1 MKERIIMA
9 EATAKKTAKKVA
21 AKVEEKVEEV
31 VEATDKNVFETFFDH
46 QRTAANEFGKM
57 LEELIP
63 TAIKEHGQNAVKEML
78 EGYRKLFNG
87 AIDNVVDVIEKV
99 RTNSNVENVTENVK
113 KAAEP
118 LTNTLETV
126 VENVKKAVK
135 IEVTTNGKEEPKD
148 EKAE

>member
-1 MKERIIMA
+1 MA
-9 EATAKKTAKKVA
+9 ETTAKKTTKKA
-21 AKVEEKVEEV
+21 AEKVEAV
-31 VEATDKNVFETFFDH
+31 VEETAQETKNVFETFFDH
-46 QRTAANEFGKM
+46 QRTAATEFGKM

-63 TAIKEHGQNAVKEML
+63 VAIKEHGQNAVKEMI

-99 RTNSNVENVTENVK
+99 RTNTHVENVTENVK

-118 LTNTLETV
+118 LTNTLENV

-135 IEVTTNGKEEPKD
+135 INGGEEAKD
-148 EKAE
+148 EEKAE

>member
-1 MKERIIMA
+1 MSET
-9 EATAKKTAKKVA
+9 TAKKTAKKVT
-21 AKVEEKVEEV
+21 AKAEEV
-31 VEATDKNVFETFFDH
+31 VEAVEEGTTDKNVFETFFDH
-46 QRTAANEFGKM
+46 QRTAATEFGKM

-63 TAIKEHGQNAVKEML
+63 TAIKDHGQSAVKEML

-87 AIDNVVDVIEKV
+87 AIDNVVDTIEKV
-99 RTNSNVENVTENVK
+99 RSNANVENVTDTMK

-118 LTNTLETV
+118 LTTTFENV

-135 IEVTTNGKEEPKD
+135 IEVKQDDN

>member
-1 MKERIIMA
+1 MT

-31 VEATDKNVFETFFDH
+31 VAEVTDKNVFETFFDH
-46 QRTAANEFGKM
+46 QRTAATEFGKM
-57 LEELIP
+57 LEALIP
-63 TAIKEHGQNAVKEML
+63 DAIKDHGQSAVKEML

-87 AIDNVVDVIEKV
+87 AIDNVVDTIEKV
-99 RTNSNVENVTENVK
+99 RSNANVENVTENVK

-118 LTNTLETV
+118 LTNTFESV

-135 IEVTTNGKEEPKD
+135 IEIKDDEEDK
-148 EKAE
+148 KAE

>member
-1 MKERIIMA
+1 MT

-31 VEATDKNVFETFFDH
+31 VADVTDKNVFETFFDH
-46 QRTAANEFGKM
+46 QRTAATEFGKM
-57 LEELIP
+57 LEALIP
-63 TAIKEHGQNAVKEML
+63 DAIKDHGQSAVKEML

-87 AIDNVVDVIEKV
+87 AIDNVVDTIEKV
-99 RTNSNVENVTENVK
+99 RSNANVENVTENVK

-118 LTNTLETV
+118 LTNTFETM

-135 IEVTTNGKEEPKD
+135 IEIKD
-148 EKAE
+148 EDEEDKKAE

>member
-1 MKERIIMA
+1 MA
-9 EATAKKTAKKVA
+9 ETTAKKTAKKVA
-21 AKVEEKVEEV
+21 EKVEEV
-31 VEATDKNVFETFFDH
+31 VEAVEETTEETKNVFETFFDH
-46 QRTAANEFGKM
+46 QRTAATEFGKM

-63 TAIKEHGQNAVKEML
+63 NAIKEHGQNAVKEML

-118 LTNTLETV
+118 LTNTFESV

-135 IEVTTNGKEEPKD
+135 INGGEEAKGED
-148 EKAE
+148 KAE